1 MHRKTV
7 VLGSAAAAAMLALSQ
22 VGASA
27 NMVWCISD
35 PPLQVVTPAGHNVLI
50 NNMVYLPPYAL
61 HLKSQVVDGAVAVPD
76 GRGGS
81 LVIVHVSIPAGVS
94 AGHVVS
100 SDNRFQVSSQGS
112 GSGGSQVT
120 L

>member
-50 NNMVYLPPYAL
+50 NNMVYLPPYAM
-61 HLKSQVVDGAVAVPD
+61 HLKSQVADGAVAVPMAKA
-76 GRGGS
+76 GAWSSSTSRSRRASRRGMLSHRTTGS
-81 LVIVHVSIPAGVS
+81 RS
-94 AGHVVS
+94 A
-100 SDNRFQVSSQGS
+100 RK
-112 GSGGSQVT
+112 